1 MDDKIVI
8 LDSKNPYINISREY
22 SYFENLQND
31 ELFFLLWQNE
41 PCVIMGRNQNIYNEL
56 NLDYIKKE
64 NILPVRRFTGG
75 GSVYHDLGNLN
86 FTFISSQ
93 KNKKMDARM
102 DIILNALNK
111 EGIEAEK
118 KGRNDILSNGKKISG
133 MARLEDEEKIL
144 IHGTLMVDL
153 DLRKLSNCLT
163 PDISKF
169 NGKGIKSIKSR
180 VVNLNQLNSS
190 ITISSLKCSLIES
203 FKKEYPEAKSISH
216 NQYPDEIS
224 IYQML
229 ISKDWIFGRKEKAQ
243 IQRTLKVEGRP
254 LIIDIDIDND
264 IIKNIDIYTDS
275 LDLEKIEKTKIK
287 LIGKEYKNIIIE
299 DIIKSIWL

>member
-190 ITISSLKCSLIES
+190 ITISSLKSSLIES

>member
-22 SYFENLQND
+22 SYFENLQSD

-180 VVNLNQLNSS
+180 VVNLNQLNPS
-190 ITISSLKCSLIES
+190 ITISSLKSSLIES

-216 NQYPDEIS
+216 NQYPDEIF